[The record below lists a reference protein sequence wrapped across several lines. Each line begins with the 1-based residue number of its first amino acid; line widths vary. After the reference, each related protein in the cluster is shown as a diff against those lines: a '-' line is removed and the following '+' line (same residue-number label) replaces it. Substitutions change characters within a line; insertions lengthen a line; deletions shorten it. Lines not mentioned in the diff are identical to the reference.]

1 MTDIIRQR
9 RAEKRAVLNG
19 WLSIP
24 SGVSA
29 EIMGKAGW
37 DTITIDLQHG
47 MIDVPCAI
55 QMLQAIGNTPAV
67 PLARPEWNEP
77 GQIMKL
83 LDAGAMGII
92 CPMVNSAEEARRLVA
107 ACRYAPLGERSFGPL
122 RANLVHGTDYWKSAN
137 EKILVLAM
145 IETRRA
151 LDALDEILAVE
162 GLDGVYVGPAD
173 LGLSLFGDPNSE
185 PEDERA
191 IAAIASVRQ
200 KAQAAGRM
208 AAVHNLT
215 PEHARRMAAEN
226 WDFVTCG
233 SDTRTLSFGAAANIR
248 QFRGES

>member
-1 MTDIIRQR
+1 MTEIIRQR
-9 RAEKRAVLNG
+9 RAERRAVLNG

-24 SGVSA
+24 SGISA
-29 EIMGKAGW
+29 EIMAKAGW
-37 DTITIDLQHG
+37 DTVTIDLQHG

-55 QMLQAIGNTPAV
+55 GMLQAIGNTPAV
-67 PLARPEWNEP
+67 PLVRPEWNEP

-83 LDAGAMGII
+83 LDAGAMGVI
-92 CPMVNSAEEARRLVA
+92 CPMINSAEEARRLVA
-107 ACRYAPLGERSFGPL
+107 SSRYAPLGERSFGPL
-122 RANLVHGTDYWKSAN
+122 RANLLYGPDYWRSAN
-137 EKILVLAM
+137 EKVLVFAM

-173 LGLSLFGDPNSE
+173 LGLSLFGNPDSE
-185 PEDERA
+185 PQDERA
-191 IAAIASVRQ
+191 MAAIAGVRT

-215 PEHARRMAAEN
+215 PGHARRMAAEG

-233 SDTRTLSFGAAANIR
+233 SDTRTLASGAADNIR
-248 QFRGES
+248 QFHGG

>member
-1 MTDIIRQR
+1 MSDIIRQR
-9 RAEKRAVLNG
+9 RAEGRAILNG

-24 SGVSA
+24 SGISA
-29 EIMGKAGW
+29 EIMARAGW

-47 MIDVPCAI
+47 MIDLPDAI
-55 QMLQAIGNTPAV
+55 QMLQAIGNTSAL

-122 RANLVHGTDYWKSAN
+122 RASLIHGADYWKTAN

-173 LGLSLFGDPNSE
+173 FGLSLFGNPDSE

-200 KAQAAGRM
+200 KAQAAGRI
-208 AAVHNLT
+208 AAVHNLSA
-215 PEHARRMAAEN
+215 EHARRMAGQK
-226 WDFVTCG
+226 WDFVTAG
-233 SDTRTLSFGAAANIR
+233 SDTRILSQGAASYIQRFNDA
-248 QFRGES
+248 G

>member
-1 MTDIIRQR
+1 MTDIIQQR
-9 RAEKRAVLNG
+9 RAEGRAILNG

-24 SGVSA
+24 SGISA
-29 EIMGKAGW
+29 EIMAKAGW

-47 MIDVPCAI
+47 MIDIPSAI
-55 QMLQAIGNTPAV
+55 QMLQAIGNTSTV
-67 PLARPEWNEP
+67 PLARPVWNEP

-107 ACRYAPLGERSFGPL
+107 ACRYAPLGERSYGPL
-122 RANLVHGTDYWKSAN
+122 RANLLHGPNYWKSAN

-151 LDALDEILAVE
+151 VDALDEILAVE

-191 IAAIASVRQ
+191 IAAIASVRH
-200 KAQAAGRM
+200 KAKAAGRM
-208 AAVHNLT
+208 AAVHNLS
-215 PEHARRMAAEN
+215 PGHARRMAAEK
-226 WDFVTCG
+226 WDFVTCA
-233 SDTRTLSFGAAANIR
+233 SDTRILSLGAADNIR
-248 QFRGES
+248 QFHGES

>member
-9 RAEKRAVLNG
+9 RAERRAILNG

-24 SGVSA
+24 SGLSA

-37 DTITIDLQHG
+37 DTVTIDLQHG
-47 MIDVPCAI
+47 MVDMGAAI
-55 QMLQAIGNTPAV
+55 TMLQALTHTPAL

-77 GQIMKL
+77 GPIMKL
-83 LDAGAMGII
+83 LDAGARGII
-92 CPMVNSAEEARRLVA
+92 CPMVNTAEEARRLVA

-122 RANLVHGTDYWKSAN
+122 RANLLHGPDYWRTAN
-137 EKILVLAM
+137 ERILVLAM

-151 LDALDEILAVE
+151 LDNLDEILKVE

-185 PEDERA
+185 PEAEAAR
-191 IAAIASVRQ
+191 AAIASVRH
-200 KAQAAGRM
+200 KAQAAGRI

-215 PEHARRMAAEN
+215 PLHARRMAGEG

-233 SDTRTLSFGAAANIR
+233 SDSRTLSQGAAENIR
-248 QFRGES
+248 IFREGA